1 MMLMTMTMM
10 MMMMMMITLQE
21 TNGSLDIVLLLTLRW
36 NSEQS
41 FADNRIR
48 NTTLT

>member
-1 MMLMTMTMM
+1 MMLMTMTM